1 MAYADSVGGY
11 YAYNT
16 VKKSIVTI
24 NLNSNFLSYV
34 PVGSWLEAKGKVVKY
49 GRRLVFVNIDMYLKK
64 KIVFNATGVWQIINI
79 DKQKI

>member
-1 MAYADSVGGY
+1 MEEKEFLDFCRWNYLLVTDSLIFL
-11 YAYNT
+11 
-16 VKKSIVTI
+16 KIKEMRTI

-64 KIVFNATGVWQIINI
+64 KIWTF
-79 DKQKI
+79 